1 MLLELAKVLSHALS
15 VEKWT
20 SVGNRRSSANAALLA
35 AAGATETGV
44 AGSASAGNVSSGAEV
59 VLHLSSGSG
68 LGGTLTVLR
77 SAVLGLGLIVVR
89 LSDGD
94 GTADIEGSLGEGAL
108 LGLSVT
114 AALGLADLSLV
125 GDGVLVGDDDLLST
139 DLGLGASGL
148 GGELGISTSSLGTGE
163 DGVGTRGAA
172 TTIAV
177 SGTRLVVGGA
187 TARIA
192 AGLDGHAIAVVLDT
206 LEGSGGGN
214 TEESN
219 NSELHLFLNVI
230 DY

>member
-20 SVGNRRSSANAALLA
+20 SVGNRRSSADAALLA

-44 AGSASAGNVSSGAEV
+44 AGSASAGNVSSGAKV

-89 LSDGD
+89 LGDSD

-114 AALGLADLSLV
+114 VALGLADLSLV

-172 TTIAV
+172 TTVATV
-177 SGTRLVVGGA
+177 SGTRLVGRA
-187 TARIA
+187 ARIA
-192 AGLDGHAIAVVLDT
+192 AGLDGLAVALVRDT
-206 LEGSGGGN
+206 LEGGGGGN

>member
-1 MLLELAKVLSHALS
+1 M
-15 VEKWT
+15 
-20 SVGNRRSSANAALLA
+20 
-35 AAGATETGV
+35 
-44 AGSASAGNVSSGAEV
+44 
-59 VLHLSSGSG
+59 
-68 LGGTLTVLR
+68 
-77 SAVLGLGLIVVR
+77 LGLGLIVVR

-172 TTIAV
+172 TVAV
-177 SGTRLVVGGA
+177 SGTRLVV

-192 AGLDGHAIAVVLDT
+192 AGLDGHAIAGVLDT
-206 LEGSGGGN
+206 LEGGGGGN
-214 TEESN
+214 TEESRVK
-219 NSELHLFLNVI
+219 SP
-230 DY
+230 